1 MEKIGAV
8 MGGAMLWKNLTRRK
22 TRTLLT
28 LLGIAIGVAAVV
40 ALGAMAE
47 GFINS
52 YTTILS
58 SGGADVIVTQADAA
72 DVLFSAVDDSIAA
85 QLKSTAGV
93 SQVAGVLLG
102 MIQTPDVPYFIVF
115 GLEPQEFA
123 LNHYKLVQGQPILGP
138 RQMLLGQT
146 AAKNFK
152 KKVGDSFKI
161 QETSYRIAG
170 VYETGQGVEE
180 MGAVI
185 PLQEAQAVFKKPH
198 QVAYYQIK
206 IARPEYTASVIKDL
220 ARRFP
225 KLTASRSANYMDSQQ
240 ESGMLRA
247 MSWFIGLLAVVAG
260 GLVMMN
266 TMLMSVFERT
276 REIGTLRAL
285 GWRRGR
291 VLRLILGEALVLSV
305 IGGVAGIALGVGMV
319 LALNQVPALAGLLD
333 NSFSPMLFAQ
343 AMLIALFLGMV
354 GGVYPAW
361 RAAQLQPVEA
371 MRYDGGATQGA
382 RQKSKI
388 ENASDKKWTFNF
400 GGMVLRNLFRQR
412 TRTLLTTLAIGVG
425 VGMVVML
432 GGMADGLVAQL
443 SALGGKSG
451 ELTISEAKSS
461 DMSLAAIDDK
471 VGRWAA
477 GLPAVDQIS
486 GMLFGLAS
494 MPGMPY
500 FFVMGLDPAGYA
512 IRHYAITDGDRIRA
526 PRDLL
531 LGKVCAKNL
540 KKKIG
545 DPITVSGN
553 AFRVVGIYETGVGYE
568 DGGAVMALAEA
579 QRVFKKPNQVSFYFI
594 KLKDTRQADVVKHQV
609 EAHWPQVSVSRS
621 SEFADKT
628 NDLRT
633 FRSMT
638 TALSFLAIVI
648 GGVGIMNAMLMSV
661 FERTR
666 EIGTLRALGWR
677 RRRVIGMIV
686 RESLALSFLSGL
698 VGIAFGV
705 GLGTLITFEPTM
717 GVFLKGNYTFA
728 LLAQAMIVAL
738 VLGVIGA
745 VYPAWR
751 ASNLSPIEALR
762 YE

>member
-161 QETSYRIAG
+161 QETSYRIVG

-206 IARPEYTASVIKDL
+206 MARPEYTASVIKDL